1 MNTRLIAILLACFA
15 SSFAFAQADPCPSDI
30 NGDGVVAG
38 ADLSVVLSSW
48 GPCAGCVADV
58 NGDSL
63 VDGIDLAN
71 VLSRWGGVC
80 APTVASMSGTEGPL
94 AGGTSVTL
102 AGDHLLAPTGV
113 TFGGTPATI
122 VSSTRSAVTVL
133 APARRAGAVPVVVT
147 TQGGSATAGAFTYY
161 GAPTITAVSPN
172 TGAAVGGSVVSI
184 SGTGFFGSLSV
195 AFGGVAAA
203 TVSVVSPTQLTV
215 VAPAGTVGSTVA
227 VSVSTASGSETSS
240 GAFTYVAIVVPA
252 WATLLEA
259 VPDPAI
265 VTNATLR
272 DSITATGYAWRV
284 RDNGT
289 NIEMVLIPPGTFN
302 MGCSLSNAY
311 PSCNSDESPVHT
323 VTLTN
328 AFYIGRYEVTQAQWI
343 ARMGSNPSWFVA
355 RPDNGNTA
363 NTNRPVEQ
371 VSWNQIA
378 GTGGFLSGTGLRLP
392 TEAEWEYAYRAGTT
406 TAFHGFTGYLN
417 GTNDDTLV
425 GNIAW
430 FSGNNGASGTTT
442 YGTKAVGQKLANGFG
457 LHDMSGNV
465 WEWVNDRHGSTYY
478 SSSPSTNPP
487 GPESGTLRVL
497 RGGLWGT
504 ASAFARSSGRD
515 DGAPFNTAYSIGF
528 RVARAPL

>member
-1 MNTRLIAILLACFA
+1 
-15 SSFAFAQADPCPSDI
+15 
-30 NGDGVVAG
+30 
-38 ADLSVVLSSW
+38 
-48 GPCAGCVADV
+48 
-58 NGDSL
+58 
-63 VDGIDLAN
+63 
-71 VLSRWGGVC
+71 
-80 APTVASMSGTEGPL
+80 MSGTEGPL

-302 MGCSLSNAY
+302 MGCSASNAY
-311 PSCNSDESPVHT
+311 GCNSNESPVHS
-323 VTLTN
+323 VTLTD
-328 AFYIGRYEVTQAQWI
+328 AFYLGRYEVTQAQWT
-343 ARMGSNPSWFVA
+343 AKKGWNPSEFQ
-355 RPDNGNTA
+355 PPYTA
-363 NTNRPVEQ
+363 TADTNRPVEQ
-371 VSWNQIA
+371 VSWNTIQ
-378 GTGGFLSGTGLRLP
+378 GFLTATGLRLP

-406 TAFHGFTGYLN
+406 TAFHGFTWYLN

-430 FSGNNGASGTTT
+430 FSGNNGSSPNEPIDPT
-442 YGTKAVGQKLANGFG
+442 YGTKAVGQKAANGFG
-457 LHDMSGNV
+457 LHDMAGNV
-465 WEWVNDRHGSTYY
+465 REWVNDWYGSTYY

-487 GPESGTLRVL
+487 GPASGTSRVL
-497 RGGLWGT
+497 RGGSWDDVVAAT
-504 ASAFARSSGRD
+504 FYVRSSRRVSN
-515 DGAPFNTAYSIGF
+515 APDFTYNRNGF
-528 RVARAPL
+528 RVARNPL